1 MSHFLL
7 SFVRW
12 EQEDADH
19 VDSQEANKARSLG
32 ISRQWVESPGAG
44 EVVPHVTISAVF
56 VLKCPIITD
65 GTGQWH
71 QPRLVISYLDFD
83 GRELA
88 CPEHRE
94 LVFSSR
100 RLPQAA

>member
-44 EVVPHVTISAVF
+44 EVF